1 VIIIEDVI
9 GEAVR
14 ATAERLKRPVHYMYG
29 HLRSILQTLS
39 SYDRTGEFAKQ
50 KYPLIVLLCDFV
62 EYVQEN
68 KGYER
73 WADLH
78 LLIVA
83 DSNRDYRE
91 AERLEKVYR
100 PVLIPIY
107 EAFMDELKNNTGY
120 VSVMTN
126 YLYWYSGEEFVKRYA
141 LSNALNEAVRQ
152 QGLKAL
158 FNDHL
163 DGIEIR
169 NLRLEFTSHC

>member
-1 VIIIEDVI
+1 MIIIEDII

-14 ATAERLKRPVHYMYG
+14 ATGERLDRPVHYMYG

-39 SYDRTGEFAKQ
+39 SYDRTAEFAKQ
-50 KYPLIVLLCDFV
+50 KYPLIALLCDFV
-62 EYVQEN
+62 EYVQSD
-68 KGYER
+68 KQYER

-91 AERLEKVYR
+91 EERLEKVYK
-100 PVLIPIY
+100 PILIPIY
-107 EAFMDELKNNTGY
+107 EAFMDELKNNTNY
-120 VSVMTN
+120 VSEVTN
-126 YLYWYSGEEFVKRYA
+126 SIYGYAGEEFIKRYA
-141 LSNALNEAVRQ
+141 LSNALNESVKQ
-152 QGLKAL
+152 QGLKSL

-169 NLRLEFTSHC
+169 NLRLEFISHC